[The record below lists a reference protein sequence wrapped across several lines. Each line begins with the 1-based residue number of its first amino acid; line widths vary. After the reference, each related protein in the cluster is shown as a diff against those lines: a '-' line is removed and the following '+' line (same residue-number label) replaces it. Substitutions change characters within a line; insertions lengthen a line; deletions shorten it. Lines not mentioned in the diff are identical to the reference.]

1 MIRHV
6 DKPCIQD
13 VSRYL
18 LVPAQDISDGGAA
31 GEGLVDLHGRPS
43 WVCKYSADTLALQR
57 LHQNV
62 CSLARLSPIP
72 VLPLNRA

>member
-1 MIRHV
+1 MLTNPPV
-6 DKPCIQD
+6 QG
-13 VSRYL
+13 VSKYL
-18 LVPAQDISDGGAA
+18 LMPAQDISDGGAA
-31 GEGLVDLHGRPS
+31 GEGLVDFHGRPS

-62 CSLARLSPIP
+62 CSLARLTPIS